1 MATYVLRRLFHG
13 LIVVLG
19 VSVIVFLMLRLSG
32 DPVSMLMPETATES
46 ERAAFRAA
54 QGFDD
59 PLPLQFARFLGNAI
73 QGDFG
78 KSFRSNRPALEAVL
92 AAVPASFQVGALAMV
107 LTLLVAFPLGILAA
121 RYRNSP
127 VDRAAVLVSTLGQTV
142 PSFWLALMLILFFS
156 VGLGWLPVSGSTQPT
171 SVILPA
177 IALAARPIGRITR
190 LVRSSVLEVQER
202 EYVTTARAKGLGEMT
217 ILRRHVLRNAL
228 IPLTTL
234 TILDLGDM
242 ISGAVVI
249 ETVFAW
255 PGVGRLITSSIY
267 GRDYSIVQA
276 AVFLIA
282 ILWVVLNLLVDLLYP
297 RLDPRIRLR

>member
-1 MATYVLRRLFHG
+1 
-13 LIVVLG
+13 
-19 VSVIVFLMLRLSG
+19 
-32 DPVSMLMPETATES
+32 MLMPETATES